1 MPDKRRPDPVAR
13 FLFGLISL
21 TVVALGVL
29 AVVTEYAPARST
41 PFGMAGPL
49 FDGDAVHFGVTM
61 IFVGLAPLGFFA
73 RTARGAGWWA
83 GGCMAMLST
92 LAYSPCE
99 PYGKRVKWRSLSH

>member
-1 MPDKRRPDPVAR
+1 MPDQHTPDRRRPDPVAR
-13 FLFGLISL
+13 FLFALISL

-29 AVVTEYAPARST
+29 AVVTEFAPARST
-41 PFGMAGPL
+41 RFGMAGPL

-83 GGCMAMLST
+83 GGCMALALLT
-92 LAYSPCE
+92 LFVGLRLVP
-99 PYGKRVKWRSLSH
+99 